1 MSGLL
6 RLTCAAVVA
15 LSTSLAVAQETPPLT
30 PPPAPA
36 DANTEEARHHFTQ
49 AVALYN
55 DGNYD
60 AALAEFLAAYRTKP
74 SPFILYNIGL
84 TYKALFLYNDSIRTL
99 EQYLRDEQKL
109 TPERRSEVEQM
120 LREMQALLARVD
132 MSITPDGA
140 LVRVDGRQIGRA
152 PIGEYLLAAG
162 RHVIEVS
169 ADGYTSQTR
178 EIMITAGVPS
188 SLAIALP
195 IIPKTGRIRV
205 DVRPNGATV
214 KIDSQVYPPP
224 VDLELPL
231 GGHTLE
237 AWATGYQVHREEL
250 LIAPGQTRDVSVL
263 LKRPPIYKR
272 AALWVPVAIGIVA
285 VAAAVATPLALQ
297 YYNTNNLV
305 VGTLTPGKASVGN

>member
-1 MSGLL
+1 VPGPDS
-6 RLTCAAVVA
+6 RDV
-15 LSTSLAVAQETPPLT
+15 
-30 PPPAPA
+30 
-36 DANTEEARHHFTQ
+36 EARHHFTQ
-49 AVALYN
+49 AVALYT

-74 SPFILYNIGL
+74 AAFILYNIGL

-109 TPERRSEVEQM
+109 TPDRRAEVEQL

-132 MSITPDGA
+132 MKIAPDGA

-162 RHVIEVS
+162 RHVIDVS
-169 ADGYTSQTR
+169 ADGYSAQSR
-178 EIMITAGVPS
+178 ELMITAGTPT
-188 SLAIALP
+188 SLAISLAV
-195 IIPKTGRIRV
+195 IPKTGRLRIA
-205 DVRPNGATV
+205 VRPNGATV

-250 LIAPGQTRDVSVL
+250 LIAPGQVRDVNVQ

-272 AALWVPVAIGIVA
+272 AALWVPVAIGIVG
-285 VAAAVATPLALQ
+285 VAAAVAVPLALQ
-297 YYNTNNLV
+297 QYNTNNLV
-305 VGTLTPGKASVGN
+305 VGTLAPGKAPVGN